1 MRVREYVTRESME
14 LFVRG
19 QESKYSDVQCLL
31 SIAAR
36 VGGAK
41 TWSGGLLV
49 LGDAAHSFLSVLGL
63 GLNSALM
70 DVGVLARVLDEAT
83 A

>member
-14 LFVRG
+14 LFLRG
-19 QESKYSDVQCLL
+19 QARNYSDVRCPR

-36 VGGAK
+36 VRGVK
-41 TWSGGLLV
+41 TRSCGVLV
-49 LGDAAHSFLSVLGL
+49 LVDAAHSFLSVLGL